1 MEFVM
6 AKTEHA
12 NLDIRVFDK
21 SNPNGIC
28 VDMCDPWENKYRFIR
43 HFARL
48 EALWASWNV
57 KICHS
62 CSMLMKKNITLQRK
76 VLR

>member
-28 VDMCDPWENKYRFIR
+28 AY
-43 HFARL
+43 L
-48 EALWASWNV
+48 L
-57 KICHS
+57 
-62 CSMLMKKNITLQRK
+62 SMLKSKYFDHYF
-76 VLR
+76 

>member
-28 VDMCDPWENKYRFIR
+28 AYLRDPWENKK
-43 HFARL
+43 HPACSL
-48 EALWASWNV
+48 AHCAL
-57 KICHS
+57 S
-62 CSMLMKKNITLQRK
+62 CRPQIPQISTDFSHTKS
-76 VLR
+76 V

>member
-28 VDMCDPWENKYRFIR
+28 AHLRDLWGNKKHPERFSLASLSLSR
-43 HFARL
+43 VAEWPRL
-48 EALWASWNV
+48 RTNLPTGACGEG
-57 KICHS
+57 CYPE
-62 CSMLMKKNITLQRK
+62 
-76 VLR
+76 

>member
-1 MEFVM
+1 M

-28 VDMCDPWENKYRFIR
+28 VHLRNLWETRSTPNSF
-43 HFARL
+43 L
-48 EALWASWNV
+48 
-57 KICHS
+57 
-62 CSMLMKKNITLQRK
+62 
-76 VLR
+76 

>member
-1 MEFVM
+1 MELVM

-28 VDMCDPWENKYRFIR
+28 AYLRDPLR
-43 HFARL
+43 RL
-48 EALWASWNV
+48 RIKTKQWAAE
-57 KICHS
+57 
-62 CSMLMKKNITLQRK
+62 QE
-76 VLR
+76 

>member
-1 MEFVM
+1 MELVM

-28 VDMCDPWENKYRFIR
+28 AYLCDPWANKNFS
-43 HFARL
+43 
-48 EALWASWNV
+48 ALYA
-57 KICHS
+57 
-62 CSMLMKKNITLQRK
+62 
-76 VLR
+76 

>member
-28 VDMCDPWENKYRFIR
+28 AYLSIR
-43 HFARL
+43 CAGG
-48 EALWASWNV
+48 ASNP
-57 KICHS
+57 K
-62 CSMLMKKNITLQRK
+62 Q
-76 VLR
+76 

>member
-1 MEFVM
+1 MEHVM

-28 VDMCDPWENKYRFIR
+28 AYLCRSVAPTAHQNQAVGSG
-43 HFARL
+43 AR
-48 EALWASWNV
+48 V
-57 KICHS
+57 K
-62 CSMLMKKNITLQRK
+62 NP
-76 VLR
+76 

>member
-1 MEFVM
+1 MEHVM

-28 VDMCDPWENKYRFIR
+28 AHLRNLWETRSAPERFS
-43 HFARL
+43 L
-48 EALWASWNV
+48 ASLSPSRAAAPADESPDGGVWG
-57 KICHS
+57 
-62 CSMLMKKNITLQRK
+62 R
-76 VLR
+76 VLS